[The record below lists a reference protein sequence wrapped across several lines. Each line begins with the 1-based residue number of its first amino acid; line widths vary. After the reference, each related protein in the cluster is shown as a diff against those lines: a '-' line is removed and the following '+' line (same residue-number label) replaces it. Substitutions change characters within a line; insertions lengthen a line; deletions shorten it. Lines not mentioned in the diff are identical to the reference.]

1 MTTIDRAAAAAALL
15 SEPLSSEVLTIRQY
29 VCGLRRSLVVDG
41 IGDDVYDALEKL
53 LGHGREAPSRRR
65 PRRALATLGLV
76 PRRRPVE
83 APSIPAEEAAR
94 ISERFRNATTQL
106 VQIAPYRVWW
116 TPTEKL
122 QVLRDLRAHRPNL
135 QDPDE
140 YMAYLR
146 RYARALSDVLD
157 ILGDG

>member
-15 SEPLSSEVLTIRQY
+15 SEPLSSEVLTIKLY
-29 VCGLRRSLVVDG
+29 VCGLRRSLAADG
-41 IGDDVYDALEKL
+41 IGDDVYGDLEKL
-53 LGHGREAPSRRR
+53 LGPGPEAPSRRR
-65 PRRALATLGLV
+65 PRRAPAALGLA

-83 APSIPAEEAAR
+83 APSISAEEAAR

-122 QVLRDLRAHRPNL
+122 QVLRDLRARRPNL

-146 RYARALSDVLD
+146 RYARALCDVLD
-157 ILGDG
+157 ALGDD